1 MSIQSVATVGGLK
14 QQLDWLLIDCVNSG
28 ASIGFI
34 APITQVEARNYWQT
48 VDQGLQTG
56 ERLLLVKLVDKQLAG
71 AIQLSFCAK
80 ANGRHRAEVEKLM
93 VHTAFRQ
100 QGIAKQLLLAVEQV
114 ALSHQRTLLVLD
126 TRTGDVAAHLYRQQD
141 YIEVGE
147 IPHFVSNAQQEFEST
162 TIFYKHLSVNVSS

>member
-1 MSIQSVATVGGLK
+1 MSIQSVATVGGLE

-71 AIQLSFCAK
+71 QFNFHFAQRQMVAIGQKLKNSWYTQL
-80 ANGRHRAEVEKLM
+80 
-93 VHTAFRQ
+93 
-100 QGIAKQLLLAVEQV
+100 
-114 ALSHQRTLLVLD
+114 
-126 TRTGDVAAHLYRQQD
+126 
-141 YIEVGE
+141 
-147 IPHFVSNAQQEFEST
+147 FVSKA
-162 TIFYKHLSVNVSS
+162 

>member
-1 MSIQSVATVGGLK
+1 
-14 QQLDWLLIDCVNSG
+14 
-28 ASIGFI
+28 
-34 APITQVEARNYWQT
+34 
-48 VDQGLQTG
+48 
-56 ERLLLVKLVDKQLAG
+56 
-71 AIQLSFCAK
+71 
-80 ANGRHRAEVEKLM
+80 M